1 MLALILAVSAVIIML
16 LQSQGNAQQDI
27 ITWNE
32 AKLQKVACA
41 APPACMTSAAA
52 DLHRQLLTPAC
63 TLHLRANNDFLIE
76 AN

>member
-1 MLALILAVSAVIIML
+1 VLALILAVSAVIIML

-41 APPACMTSAAA
+41 AACGTEC
-52 DLHRQLLTPAC
+52 HRHA
-63 TLHLRANNDFLIE
+63 
-76 AN
+76 